1 MPSIKINRMKNKQNN
16 KNLLMLILL
25 LIPYLAISQIEL
37 KGKVKSN
44 AAPVPFVNVVLVDS
58 LGTLKSG
65 VTTDMDGAFAIKAV
79 KGVYTLKVSLLGYKS
94 WDKKISLENNTTLD
108 DIILI
113 SEAQSLN
120 EVVVTSKKRVFE
132 QQMDR
137 LVFNVENSPTAS
149 TGNALDALKVAPGLM
164 IQNGS
169 ISILGKGSSQVM
181 INGKLMQMSGEDL
194 VSFLNSIPAGNIKK
208 IEIIT
213 TPPAQYDAAGNGGL
227 INIIYKEGI
236 KNSWKNSS
244 SFAYDQNQYNYITLG
259 NDFLY
264 NKNKLRFS
272 LGLNGSI
279 GAYRALESF
288 DALSTNKLQ
297 ELDSDTKQKK
307 NSFTGRASIDYDIT
321 KSTVLGFMYLGNLRR
336 PDQDNKSV
344 TQIFDTNN
352 NLEQII
358 QSKGFNDR
366 AYNSNIYD
374 MNIMS
379 KLDTLGRKL
388 TVDFSYLDYNV
399 EQNNRFVTNTSD
411 PNDPTSVKQQVS
423 LNNSGQAIE
432 NFSTKID
439 IEHPTKFANFSYGG
453 KLSFNKSNSDVKFYD
468 ATLNPPV
475 LDESQSNEF
484 EYKENIQALY
494 FSGSKKINTKL
505 NLQLGLRIENT
516 TTTGFSK
523 TINQTNKRD
532 YFKLFP
538 TFYLSYNSN
547 DNNNFVVNY
556 GRRINRPG
564 FNDLNPYRFYLNN
577 NSYSVGNPF
586 LQPSFSDN
594 FDFTHTF
601 KKKLSSNVFFRIT
614 NDNYGIFFT
623 TDVVNDIQVITRKN
637 YSKEYYYGI
646 SETYTFDKYSWWTS
660 QNSVSVLGSK
670 TTLLDNINAEVQNGT
685 RFYFSTNNTFSLTKT
700 TKLEVNY
707 WYSSKYKRGLYENG
721 QSSSFDIGFRQNVLK
736 DDLKIV
742 LLFTDIFNKSYL
754 NNNRSVVNGVEQV
767 GNFNYSNRF
776 ARLSLLYSFGSKKV
790 KADNKKFGNEE
801 EQRRSGI

>member
-1 MPSIKINRMKNKQNN
+1 MRKKLRN
-16 KNLLMLILL
+16 KNFLIALFL
-25 LIPYLAISQIEL
+25 LIPYLAICQIEV
-37 KGKVKSN
+37 KGKIKN
-44 AAPVPFVNVVLVDS
+44 NTAPVPFANVALVDS
-58 LGTLKSG
+58 LGVVKSG
-65 VTTDMDGAFAIKAV
+65 ATTDNNGAFTIKTV
-79 KGVYTLKVSLLGYKS
+79 KGAYTIKVNLWGYKS
-94 WDKKISLENNTTLD
+94 WDKKVSLENSTILD
-108 DIILI
+108 DIMLI
-113 SEAQSLN
+113 SDSKNLE
-120 EVVVTSKKRVFE
+120 EVVITGKKRVFE

-137 LVFNVENSPTAS
+137 LVFNVENSPTAGS
-149 TGNALDALKVAPGLM
+149 GNALDALKIAPGLM
-164 IQNGS
+164 IQNGT

-181 INGKLMQMSGEDL
+181 VNGKLMQMSGDDL
-194 VSFLNSIPAGNIKK
+194 ISFLNSIPAGNIKK

-213 TPPAQYDAAGNGGL
+213 NPPAQYDAGGNGGL
-227 INIIYKEGI
+227 INIVYKEGMR
-236 KNSWKNSS
+236 NSWKNSS
-244 SFAYDQNQYNYITLG
+244 SFAYDQNRYSSFTLG

-288 DALSTNKLQ
+288 DAFSTNKLQ

-307 NSFTGRASIDYDIT
+307 NSFTGRASVDYDLT
-321 KSTVLGFMYLGNLRR
+321 KNIVLGLMYLGNIRR

-344 TQIFDTNN
+344 TQLFDSNH

-366 AYNSNIYD
+366 EYNSNIYN
-374 MNIMS
+374 MNVMS

-399 EQNNRFVTNTSD
+399 KQNNSFATNTSV
-411 PNDPTSVKQQVS
+411 PNDPAFMQQRS
-423 LNNSGQAIE
+423 AINNSGQTIE
-432 NFSTKID
+432 NFSAKVD
-439 IEHPTKFANFSYGG
+439 VEHPTKFANFSYGG
-453 KLSFNKSNSDVKFYD
+453 KLSFNKSNSDVKFFD
-468 ATLNPPV
+468 ATTNPPV

-494 FSGSKKINTKL
+494 ASGSKKISSKL
-505 NLQLGLRIENT
+505 SLQLGLRMENT
-516 TTTGFSK
+516 TTEGFSK

-538 TFYLSYNSN
+538 TFYVSYAAN
-547 DNNNFVVNY
+547 DKNNFVFNY

-594 FDFTHTF
+594 FDLTHTF
-601 KKKLSSNVFFRIT
+601 KKKLSSNLFFRVT
-614 NDNYGIFFT
+614 NDNFGIFFT
-623 TDVVNDIQVITRKN
+623 TDTEKDLQVITRKN

-646 SETYTFDKYSWWTS
+646 SESYTFDKYSWWTS
-660 QNSVSVLGSK
+660 QSSLSLLGSK
-670 TTLLDNINAEVQNGT
+670 TTLLDDINAEVQNGV
-685 RFYFSTNNTFSLTKT
+685 RVYFNTNNTFSLTKT

-707 WYSSKYKRGLYENG
+707 WYSSKHKRGLFENG
-721 QSSSFDIGFRQNVLK
+721 QSHSLDIGVRQSLLNDNLK
-736 DDLKIV
+736 VV
-742 LLFTDIFNKSYL
+742 LLITDLFNTSYL
-754 NNNRSVVNGVEQV
+754 NNSISIVNGVKQI

-776 ARLSLLYSFGSKKV
+776 FRLSLLYSFGSKKV
-790 KADNKKFGNEE
+790 KADNRKFGNEE